1 MQLSYFY
8 FVNFIFF
15 GGFIKIERTRLFS
28 EVSEGSQ
35 QIPRDF
41 KLT

>member
-8 FVNFIFF
+8 FVNFIF
-15 GGFIKIERTRLFS
+15 GGFIKIDRARLFS
-28 EVSEGSQ
+28 EVSKGSQ